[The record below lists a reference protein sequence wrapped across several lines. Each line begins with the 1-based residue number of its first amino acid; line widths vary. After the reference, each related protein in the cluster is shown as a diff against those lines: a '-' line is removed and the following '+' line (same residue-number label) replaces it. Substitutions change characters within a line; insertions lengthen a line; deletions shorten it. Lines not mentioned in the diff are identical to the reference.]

1 MFVRRG
7 RAGGTSLLRFLF
19 PAARVSSMSP
29 ETVLTAEKVLEVLNK
44 LQIPELYRGVTPLEI
59 DVAEMSLSFT
69 APLSGY
75 TESLTLFFT
84 PSGRPSQ
91 AMLRHLLPSEA
102 LGQIVRPYFRSPSQQ
117 CGFLSFVYDNIF
129 RELDTPSSRAVER
142 AVKVWDVL
150 WRGGVR
156 HVLYLN
162 PVFIFAPPIVP
173 MKMYMDTDLHD
184 MLKMLGAKQVLVAL
198 DAERPRE
205 AEKIARQ
212 LLTEAQNLLG
222 NTDLET
228 PAAIL
233 AAAEPS
239 RGSVIVHWF
248 AALQLVEPRLGLLLT
263 LVKTRGDRPDHT
275 DVHVTVSPRYLLAP
289 LPCGARSERWSTPQA
304 TVEVVKSTV
313 PDREEEDK
321 IRNVLSMLR
330 RTPLLRW

>member
-7 RAGGTSLLRFLF
+7 RAGGISLLRLLF
-19 PAARVSSMSP
+19 PAARVSSVSLM
-29 ETVLTAEKVLEVLNK
+29 TVLTAEKMLEVLNK
-44 LQIPELYRGVTPLEI
+44 LQIPDLYRGVAPLEI
-59 DVAEMSLSFT
+59 DVSEMSLSFT
-69 APLSGY
+69 APRSNY
-75 TESLTLFFT
+75 SESLTLFFT

-91 AMLRHLLPSEA
+91 AMLRHLLPGET
-102 LGQIVRPYFRSPSQQ
+102 LGQIVRPHFRNPAQQ
-117 CGFLSFVYDNIF
+117 RSFLDFIYSNIF
-129 RELDTPSSRAVER
+129 RDLNTPSSHAIER

-156 HVLYLN
+156 HILYLN
-162 PVFIFAPPIVP
+162 PVFVFTPPMTS
-173 MKMYMDTDLHD
+173 MKMYMETDLHD
-184 MLKMLGAKQVLVAL
+184 IPKMLDAKQTLVAL

-222 NTDLET
+222 NTDLGT
-228 PAAIL
+228 PTAIL

-263 LVKTRGDRPDHT
+263 LVKTRGDHPDHT
-275 DVHVTVSPRYLLAP
+275 DIHITVSPKYLLVP
-289 LPCGARSERWSTPQA
+289 LTPSVTRERWSTPRA

-313 PDREEEDK
+313 PDMEEEDK
-321 IRNVLSMLR
+321 IRNTLSRLR
-330 RTPLLRW
+330 GTQLLE